1 MLCGWLHVDHIPVI
15 SHYQADRIKIETR
28 LKQNRTTGLSR
39 EKNFNPFNAK
49 GNFSHPTH
57 HRCCRPIH
65 SHHWPQQRIAFYFL
79 KGQRFL
85 KVSYPYRLPG
95 KQEQISLFGLLC
107 SDVFDT
113 LVNKAEG
120 EGATFEIISQC
131 KIANSRKFS
140 LNSRAVWVED
150 RPSGS

>member
-57 HRCCRPIH
+57 TLPKETIV
-65 SHHWPQQRIAFYFL
+65 AKTKEL
-79 KGQRFL
+79 K
-85 KVSYPYRLPG
+85 
-95 KQEQISLFGLLC
+95 
-107 SDVFDT
+107 
-113 LVNKAEG
+113 
-120 EGATFEIISQC
+120 
-131 KIANSRKFS
+131 
-140 LNSRAVWVED
+140 
-150 RPSGS
+150 